1 MSTVNR
7 PRDGRQYVPRF
18 AGEAFLHQGQED
30 GPMLRKLVSTIDWKR
45 PPSSKISSEVST

>member
-1 MSTVNR
+1 MSTAKPPGDNR
-7 PRDGRQYVPRF
+7 RFVPRF